1 MAARKLSGFAL
12 DAGRLRYHLY
22 VRDCALACRC
32 CHKLDYR
39 SMHVLQKHPAVV
51 RAAKLRRKLGAAPGL
66 MSPLPLRPRHKKQAA
81 RYDRL
86 ARALAE
92 QEAVLVRMLGGI
104 VRALK
109 RRKGRLHG
117 PR

>member
-1 MAARKLSGFAL
+1 
-12 DAGRLRYHLY
+12 
-22 VRDCALACRC
+22 
-32 CHKLDYR
+32 
-39 SMHVLQKHPAVV
+39 VLQRRSAALRV
-51 RAAKLRRKLGAAPGL
+51 AKLRKKLGAGPSL
-66 MSPLPLRPRHKKQAA
+66 LDELPPRPRHNRQAA

-92 QEAVLVRMLGGI
+92 QEAIIAGMLGGI
-104 VRALK
+104 VRDLK